1 MDDKKGK
8 IIFIHHC
15 FTSLVSTPR
24 RSIDRFRRFPFL
36 STHYRIES
44 NATDASQ
51 HICAYV
57 YLNRSNFYFFGNF
70 SSPSRNANDGMEFR
84 YKINGAY
91 TTRYFVKKKEKKGRE
106 IREIFQRIARSK
118 NVGRRRSLFTREA
131 NIVDRRLS
139 RFFYSFA
146 RNGKI
151 ALTIRF
157 ARFRAQKYGRGRL
170 LDGN

>member
-24 RSIDRFRRFPFL
+24 RSIDRSRRFPFL

-84 YKINGAY
+84 YKLTALI
-91 TTRYFVKKKEKKGRE
+91 RPDISLKKKKKRGEKYAKFSNESRDQKTLADVDL
-106 IREIFQRIARSK
+106 FLHARQI
-118 NVGRRRSLFTREA
+118 SLTAGGFPVFF
-131 NIVDRRLS
+131 IPS
-139 RFFYSFA
+139 RGT
-146 RNGKI
+146 GKS
-151 ALTIRF
+151 R
-157 ARFRAQKYGRGRL
+157 
-170 LDGN
+170 

>member
-1 MDDKKGK
+1 
-8 IIFIHHC
+8 
-15 FTSLVSTPR
+15 
-24 RSIDRFRRFPFL
+24 
-36 STHYRIES
+36 
-44 NATDASQ
+44 
-51 HICAYV
+51 
-57 YLNRSNFYFFGNF
+57 
-70 SSPSRNANDGMEFR
+70 MEFR

-170 LDGN
+170 LGGN